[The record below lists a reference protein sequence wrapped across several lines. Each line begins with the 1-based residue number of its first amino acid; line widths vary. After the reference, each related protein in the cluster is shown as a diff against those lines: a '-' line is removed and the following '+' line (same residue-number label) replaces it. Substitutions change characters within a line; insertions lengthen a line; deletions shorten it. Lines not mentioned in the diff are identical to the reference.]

1 MIILYLQYRINFLA
15 ELVAEAVSEMLSG
28 FFMGDTVL
36 TSQSEITKSAKVN
49 VSHFKSIVLYI
60 KGQISFFWSSYK
72 PGAFET
78 IEAFTAY
85 NMTATSKIIPT
96 WPTHEKPKG
105 LLSNNKQHS
114 YFCSSLC
121 ANNTAIA
128 PSKSEIIHLLRFKW
142 GFTTGIPH
150 SLVFLVPEQLT
161 WVKLNDLTAPC
172 AVC

>member
-1 MIILYLQYRINFLA
+1 MTSHSQRLQNLQKLMYLVSKVLFCISKNRFPFL
-15 ELVAEAVSEMLSG
+15 
-28 FFMGDTVL
+28 
-36 TSQSEITKSAKVN
+36 
-49 VSHFKSIVLYI
+49 
-60 KGQISFFWSSYK
+60 SSYK
-72 PGAFET
+72 PGAFEAFRA
-78 IEAFTAY
+78 IKAFTTY

-96 WPTHEKPKG
+96 WPTHEKPMG
-105 LLSNNKQHS
+105 PLPNNKQHS

-150 SLVFLVPEQLT
+150 SLVFLVPGQLT